1 MENEIWIVFE
11 FRGCR
16 GNLKNE
22 THSSPKCANLGADQ
36 AWKAELLFGEAGVA
50 RDDMPRTLL
59 SQPHVWVGRWRD
71 RWGVALRA
79 VGKVSDLPNDVVR
92 ERVEAFSAECKHV
105 LSTSADALW
114 VNFDETP

>member
-1 MENEIWIVFE
+1 MRSPPGPQFGKA
-11 FRGCR
+11 RGVISWHAAR
-16 GNLKNE
+16 KNE

-71 RWGVALRA
+71 RRGERGILRLALI
-79 VGKVSDLPNDVVR
+79 S
-92 ERVEAFSAECKHV
+92 SAHSE
-105 LSTSADALW
+105 SAAPRD
-114 VNFDETP
+114 DD